1 MSARNPLVEELV
13 QILSE
18 LREAH
23 LEWGRRADAHRLHL
37 IAHRMEAVS
46 EGARDLDSRIEL
58 MAPLDDRRLE
68 LAFALGASLGLP
80 RQERPPTISELAAAL
95 GSAGAPLQDAAKGVR
110 EAVQASAAIAERNR
124 RLAESGSRVAEA
136 TVKALARAVTR
147 SSSSQSAYDRAGA
160 RSTGVAVPVFQRAWK
175 G

>member
-1 MSARNPLVEELV
+1 MNTRQLLVDELV
-13 QILSE
+13 GILLE
-18 LREAH
+18 LAEAH
-23 LEWGRRADAHRLHL
+23 LDWGRRADAHRLDL
-37 IAHRMEAVS
+37 IAHRMDAVS
-46 EGARDLDSRIEL
+46 EGARDLDGRIER
-58 MAPLDDRRLE
+58 MVPLDDRRLE

-80 RQERPPTISELAAAL
+80 RQERPPSISELAAAL
-95 GSAGAPLQDAAKGVR
+95 GAAGKALEEAALRVR
-110 EAVQASAAIAERNR
+110 EAVQASVGIAERNR